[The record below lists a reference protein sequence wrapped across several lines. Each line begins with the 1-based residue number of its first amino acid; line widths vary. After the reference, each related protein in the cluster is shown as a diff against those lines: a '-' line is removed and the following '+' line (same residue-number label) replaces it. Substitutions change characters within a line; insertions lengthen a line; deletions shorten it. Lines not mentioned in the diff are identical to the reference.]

1 VERLSGLDAFFLY
14 IETPTMHTH
23 VALTAVLDPSTMPGG
38 YSFEAI
44 RQHVADRVH
53 LVRPFRKRVVEVP
66 FRVHHPVWVDDAAF
80 DIDRHLKRI
89 AVPAPGGLEE
99 LSAVVGQIASV
110 QLERSKPLWEL
121 WIIEGLEGG
130 RFALVAKVH
139 HSAMDGASGI
149 ELLPAFFDLERQP
162 ADPITAPEFEPEAA
176 PDEWSLLGSSAV
188 ARMRSLRSLPSLMRG
203 TARSI
208 TAIRRERR
216 VTQTAAGT
224 PLTAPSTVFN
234 GPITGERSV
243 GFARL
248 PLAKVKEV
256 KSAFGATVNDV
267 LLATCAL
274 AMRRFLTTRDALPEQ
289 PLVTACPISVRS
301 DDERGELNNRLSVMF
316 TKLHTDIADPI
327 ACLLATQ
334 KTAAAAKQEHE
345 VLGGETLS
353 AWAELADPLAARFAS
368 NLYSSNGLAS
378 HHRPALSFILSN
390 VPGPPFP
397 VYLAG
402 AEMERA
408 YPMGP
413 VLEGAGLNVT
423 VLSYRDSVDFGFLGA
438 TELLPDIWALADAVP
453 EAFDELYEA
462 AGESRATRRAD
473 ESDGG
478 RADPDS
484 ISSAATTEPPAS

>member
-38 YSFEAI
+38 YSFDRI

-66 FRVHHPVWVDDAAF
+66 LRVHHPVWVDDADF
-80 DIDRHLKRI
+80 DVDRHLKR
-89 AVPAPGGLEE
+89 VGLPAPGGPRE
-99 LSAVVGQIASV
+99 LSAVVGHIASV
-110 QLERSKPLWEL
+110 QLERTKPLWEL

-130 RFALVAKVH
+130 RIALVAKVH

-149 ELLPAFFDLERQP
+149 ELLPAFFDLEREP
-162 ADPITAPEFEPEAA
+162 AHPVEPPTFEPESA

-188 ARMRSLRSLPSLMRG
+188 ARLRTLRSLPSLMRG

-208 TAIRRERR
+208 TTIRRERK
-216 VTQTAAGT
+216 TTHTAAGT
-224 PLTAPSTVFN
+224 PLTAPGTVFN
-234 GPITGERSV
+234 GPITAQRSV
-243 GFARL
+243 AFARL
-248 PLAKVKEV
+248 SLPKVKEV
-256 KSAFGATVNDV
+256 KNAFDATVNDV

-274 AMRRFLTTRDALPEQ
+274 AMRNFLSTRGALPDQ
-289 PLVTACPISVRS
+289 PLVTACPVSVRG
-301 DDERGELNNRLSVMF
+301 DDHRGELNNRLSVMF
-316 TKLHTDIADPI
+316 TKLHTDIADPV

-345 VLGGETLS
+345 VLGPETLG
-353 AWAELADPLAARFAS
+353 AWAELADPMAARVAS
-368 NLYSSNGLAS
+368 SVYSRNGLAS

-438 TELLPDIWALADAVP
+438 TELLPDIWTLADAVP
-453 EAFDELYEA
+453 TAFDELYA
-462 AGESRATRRAD
+462 AALGRPVRPDPE
-473 ESDGG
+473 EGDGG
-478 RADPDS
+478 GGEGRAEPDS
-484 ISSAATTEPPAS
+484 IASTV